1 VSSEVH
7 SPNEAPNGASD
18 ETPNEALNGASDSP
32 ADGQADAPGSK
43 QSSDSRISELE
54 ALAKDKENK
63 YLYLYADFENYKK
76 RAIKERSELIKFG
89 WEPVARELIQVL
101 DNLELALGH
110 VPPGTDQAL
119 VDGLRMVSDQF
130 KATLAK
136 QGVQPVGA
144 IKQAF
149 DPNLHEAVAQE
160 SSDEPAGT
168 IIKEQARGYTIHGR
182 LLRPA
187 RVVVSGGKAQA
198 S

>member
-1 VSSEVH
+1 MRHHSHLQRVEVDVSSEV
-7 SPNEAPNGASD
+7 SPPNGA
-18 ETPNEALNGASDSP
+18 PDSP
-32 ADGQADAPGSK
+32 ANGPDEGHEGGSEQASDA
-43 QSSDSRISELE
+43 RISELE
-54 ALAKDKENK
+54 ALAKEKENK

-76 RAIKERSELIKFG
+76 RTIKERSELIKFG
-89 WEPVARELIQVL
+89 WEPVARDLIQVL

-110 VPPGTDQAL
+110 VPPGTDKTL

-130 KATLAK
+130 KATLAR
-136 QGVQPVGA
+136 QGVQQVRA
-144 IKQAF
+144 IHQAF

-160 SSDEPAGT
+160 SSEEPAGT
-168 IIKEQARGYTIHGR
+168 IIKEQAQGYTIHGR